1 MRVTPRRLLGGLG
14 LFGGGAVLCAFFGI
28 AMLIAALLGPEA
40 VLWTGTA
47 VHGTEADGKVTY
59 TFRGTTYQLD
69 EPNSHATRNV
79 ILFRRAPA
87 NVLFQ
92 WESGLEQP
100 AGRWHGE
107 GEGPAQYLA
116 DTPDGAW
123 AEFLRHEHITDPAD
137 LAGERVSHAV
147 PGGVYRVAGDLAGD
161 LGQGRTEAARAG
173 EAQSD

>member
-1 MRVTPRRLLGGLG
+1 VRVTPRRLLGGLG

-79 ILFRRAPA
+79 ILYLDPAHPDQAQISTTVRQATHAASVGAPFAAALAFLAAGVWRRRRVRRRLLAERAP
-87 NVLFQ
+87 
-92 WESGLEQP
+92 G
-100 AGRWHGE
+100 GRV
-107 GEGPAQYLA
+107 
-116 DTPDGAW
+116 
-123 AEFLRHEHITDPAD
+123 F
-137 LAGERVSHAV
+137 
-147 PGGVYRVAGDLAGD
+147 
-161 LGQGRTEAARAG
+161 GQGLDPDVV
-173 EAQSD
+173 AQLLGRRDPDR